1 MCCKFSPS
9 SNGNVEHSAV
19 RCPCQGT
26 TNPGLPKAETLPTTI
41 VPFTPKGPCTQIV
54 DTLALKYLFKEKS
67 IYIYTIWAHGPL
79 VRGRHF
85 GSRTFGQRPRFRW
98 LCSAWGRL
106 VWCCLRPSGLLSPR
120 GRDSLETWLRNPGLI
135 TPK

>member
-9 SNGNVEHSAV
+9 SKGNVEHSAV

-67 IYIYTIWAHGPL
+67 IYIYYLGTWTLSERKTLWVSYFRAASKVSLALQRLGQVGL
-79 VRGRHF
+79 V
-85 GSRTFGQRPRFRW
+85 
-98 LCSAWGRL
+98 
-106 VWCCLRPSGLLSPR
+106 LLAS
-120 GRDSLETWLRNPGLI
+120 
-135 TPK
+135 